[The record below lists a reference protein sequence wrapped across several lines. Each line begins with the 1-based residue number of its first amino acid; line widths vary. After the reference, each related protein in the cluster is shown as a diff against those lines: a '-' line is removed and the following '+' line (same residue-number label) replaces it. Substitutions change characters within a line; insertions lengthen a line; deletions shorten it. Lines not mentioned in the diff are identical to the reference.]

1 VIIDA
6 ALISLKALMSNE
18 LGQWDGIFDVFF
30 SFPLS
35 SAPAASVAIS
45 WWNM

>member
-1 VIIDA
+1 VIINA
-6 ALISLKALMSNE
+6 ALISLKALVSNE
-18 LGQWDGIFDVFF
+18 LGQWDGIFDVFS

-35 SAPAASVAIS
+35 SAPAAGMAIS